1 LPQLCAFDEAG
12 LDVGPGI
19 NVSLGT
25 NATGKPH
32 TMNTPVN
39 AASSL
44 GDVPDNAA
52 DPERSTDSPAWYS
65 FVAVDDPP
73 SQQAPSGRAMAPSPG
88 RDPRWLAEVLEGL
101 LRTGRSTAG
110 DLSSSLKERW
120 EVRLAFSEGGEAE
133 RRARPSDVEAMLR
146 ELALVGWAEVADGR
160 WTSTPAGEVVASSS
174 PVADPARFSLALCR
188 AHEHHNAHVVSRLL
202 GRLWDLSP
210 SLQGAVVFQLP
221 PLIRLPS
228 DRPALEQWLSRALL
242 PWLAALALQTG
253 GLAAPPSPE
262 EVVQRV
268 ARSLPEKWEALGPR
282 DQRKRLKD
290 AVTDRLLDLLFGAV
304 VAPRDF
310 WVWQTRMDWAGLTL
324 LARKLPGAGGRVWF
338 PVGAFRRTPSPS
350 FSAIEDIS
358 REGVSYHVYA
368 PSGPATEADFAGT
381 LYTVYSDLRRREQV
395 EYVSLLSVRD
405 QVCYLLRIGNGRFEE
420 LLQRVFPLALQ
431 GELPYAM
438 ALEVDLSPADRRRV
452 AGQLP
457 VTIDHVPRYILSMQ
471 RR

>member
-1 LPQLCAFDEAG
+1 
-12 LDVGPGI
+12 
-19 NVSLGT
+19 
-25 NATGKPH
+25 
-32 TMNTPVN
+32 
-39 AASSL
+39 
-44 GDVPDNAA
+44 
-52 DPERSTDSPAWYS
+52 
-65 FVAVDDPP
+65 
-73 SQQAPSGRAMAPSPG
+73 MAPSPG

-101 LRTGRSTAG
+101 VRLGRSTAA

-133 RRARPSDVEAMLR
+133 RRARPADVDAMLR

-160 WTSTPAGEVVASSS
+160 WTSTPAGETVASAT
-174 PVADPARFSLALCR
+174 PVADPAKFSLALCR

-202 GRLWDLSP
+202 GRLWELCP
-210 SLQGAVVFQLP
+210 ALQGAVVLQLP
-221 PLIRLPS
+221 ALAKLPS
-228 DRPALEQWLSRALL
+228 DRPALEQWLAKTLL
-242 PWLAALALQTG
+242 PWLAALAAQTG
-253 GLAAPPSPE
+253 GLAAPASAE

-268 ARSLPEKWEALGPR
+268 ARGLPEKWEGLGPR
-282 DQRKRLKD
+282 DQRKRMKD
-290 AVTDRLLDLLFGAV
+290 AVTDRLLDLLFGAI

-324 LARKLPGAGGRVWF
+324 LARKLPGARDRVWF
-338 PVGAFRRTPSPS
+338 PVGAFRRTAAPS
-350 FSAIEDIS
+350 FLPIEDIA

-368 PSGPATEADFAGT
+368 PSGPETEERFAGT
-381 LYTVYSDLRRREQV
+381 LYDVYSEIRRREQV

-405 QVCYLLRIGNGRFEE
+405 QVCYLMRIGNGRFEE
-420 LLQRVFPLALQ
+420 LLQRIFPLALQ

-457 VTIDHVPRYILSMQ
+457 VTIDHVPRYIVSMQ